1 MPRDWLQALWGDH
14 DGPVT
19 LRPHCLSGVVERF
32 GRYVLGTT
40 GWRAE
45 WVVIRKLRAPTTEIG
60 LALETA
66 YPEVEILYENR

>member
-1 MPRDWLQALWGDH
+1 MPRDWTQAEWDNH
-14 DGPVT
+14 DDPAMST
-19 LRPHCLSGVVERF
+19 KCLSGVVERF
-32 GRYVLGTT
+32 GRYVLGTV

-66 YPEVEILYENR
+66 YPEVKVVYEDR